1 MFFYMNNKSSYSVHA
16 NAVNEALAVF
26 FSNMHAR

>member
-1 MFFYMNNKSSYSVHA
+1 MFLYMHNKSSYSVHA
-16 NAVNEALAVF
+16 NAVSEALAVF

>member
-1 MFFYMNNKSSYSVHA
+1 MFLYMNNKGSYNIHA
-16 NAVNEALAVF
+16 NVVSETLAVF